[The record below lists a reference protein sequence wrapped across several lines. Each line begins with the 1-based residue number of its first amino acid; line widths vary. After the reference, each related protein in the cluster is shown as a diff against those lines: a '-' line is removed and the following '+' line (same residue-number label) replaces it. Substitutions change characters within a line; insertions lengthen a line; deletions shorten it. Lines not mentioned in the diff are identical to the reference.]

1 MPDLDIQPDYR
12 QQTISGSQWTRC
24 LHIEANN
31 PYGGQPSIRFDE
43 EVRVVLQA
51 GQTLGTPSGSIE
63 RPFTDPFATFPL
75 LDPTTGAPTGAIIT
89 HGQVYAILWSL
100 YIDSAQR
107 RDAADQAVAEGSAAL
122 GGGGF

>member
-43 EVRVVLQA
+43 EVRVVTTA
-51 GQTLGTPSGSIE
+51 GKK
-63 RPFTDPFATFPL
+63 
-75 LDPTTGAPTGAIIT
+75 
-89 HGQVYAILWSL
+89 
-100 YIDSAQR
+100 AQLR
-107 RDAADQAVAEGSAAL
+107 FMIFVVPVK
-122 GGGGF
+122 